1 MALPNA
7 GDVNFANFEE
17 VQAWITGY
25 GLEIAQSMPPF
36 SLSTRWWAPFS
47 LIVPNAPKKL
57 TMPFPLVVP
66 RLTADNGRNQPQM
79 STTHFAT
86 FERDDPQYIGFVQP
100 LEKLR
105 GGLDFG
111 ALSMAPS
118 YIAASI
124 DNGPD
129 IGFGAKL
136 GAGFSTLDWTGTN
149 FLVLNTASSGDQ
161 KPINPGMM
169 ALGRY
174 TNARENFAFTSDN
187 VSTLIEDLNG
197 RKGFDGRYL
206 RNEKRQLKALLPPT
220 KAEEANQIL
229 ERIEWSIASGDGGT
243 QRAYKRIPYEIIT
256 DLRPDMW
263 GVALVPQSKWELPF
277 LYMMGN
283 NPNSDSALSGMPSF
297 QVQQGKDSTPHREI
311 EIIDTNHYLYQTSK
325 VLGWQGRVNESYHL
339 LSGLGLAMA
348 YTGAAS

>member
-1 MALPNA
+1 MSLPNA
-7 GDVNFANFEE
+7 GDINFFNAEE

-25 GLEIAQSMPPF
+25 FLDIAKEMPPF

-47 LIVPNAPKKL
+47 LIVPNAPKLL
-57 TMPFPLVVP
+57 TLPFPLVVP
-66 RLTADNGRNQPQM
+66 ALVADNGRNQPQM
-79 STTHFAT
+79 STTRYAQFV
-86 FERDDPQYIGFVQP
+86 RDNPQYIGYTQP

-105 GGLDFG
+105 GGGDFG
-111 ALSMAPS
+111 ALAMAPS
-118 YIAASI
+118 LIAASI
-124 DNGPD
+124 DNAPD

-136 GAGFSTLDWTGTN
+136 GAGLTTLDWTGTN
-149 FLVLNTASSGDQ
+149 FLVLNSASANDQ

-174 TNARENFAFTSDN
+174 ANARENLAFTSAN

-206 RNEKRQLKALLPPT
+206 RNEKRQLKALIPPT

-229 ERIEWSIASGDGGT
+229 ERIEWTVASGDGGT
-243 QRAYKRIPYEIIT
+243 SRAYKRIPYEIIT
-256 DLRPDMW
+256 DMRSDMW

-277 LYMMGN
+277 LYMMGA
-283 NPNSDSALSGMPSF
+283 NPNSQTALSGMPTW
-297 QVQQGKDSTPHREI
+297 QVEQGKDSTPHREI
-311 EIIDTNHYLYQTSK
+311 EVIDTNHYLYQTSK

-348 YTGAAS
+348 YTGSAS